1 MGYLGNTPTNTP
13 LTGTDITDDSIE
25 SADIK
30 AGTIVN
36 SDINA
41 SAAIATSKLS
51 GAVTSIASHDL
62 ATSATT
68 DTTNASNIT
77 SGTLPSGRYTDTV
90 YTHPTSDGNKHV
102 PSGGS
107 SGQFLK
113 YTSAGTA
120 TWAADNDTVYT
131 HPTTAGNKHI
141 PSGGATDQVLTYSS
155 SGTASWADPAAGGVD
170 GISSSAN
177 TTAITINSDEQ
188 VTFSSQ
194 PSFSACITTNQANV
208 TGDGTAVTLTGA
220 IWTES
225 GTHLWDV
232 GTCFSNGTFTAPVT
246 GKYLLWWKFY
256 IHGGLNSSHTQYRLD
271 LNMQNGGMM
280 AQKLNPYDMAHALAD
295 GLFMGSG
302 VYLFDATDTCTWKI
316 TVSGSTKLV
325 DIGYDSYAYSMIG
338 GILLG

>member
-1 MGYLGNTPTNTP
+1 MA
-13 LTGTDITDDSIE
+13 ITISGSGIVE
-25 SADIK
+25 ANIAD
-30 AGTIVN
+30 
-36 SDINA
+36 
-41 SAAIATSKLS
+41 
-51 GAVTSIASHDL
+51 GAVSSDKL
-62 ATSATT
+62 ATGIDATKLADGT
-68 DTTNASNIT
+68 VTSTELQYINTLSSNAQTQIS
-77 SGTLPSGRYTDTV
+77 
-90 YTHPTSDGNKHV
+90 
-102 PSGGS
+102 
-107 SGQFLK
+107 
-113 YTSAGTA
+113 
-120 TWAADNDTVYT
+120 
-131 HPTTAGNKHI
+131 
-141 PSGGATDQVLTYSS
+141 
-155 SGTASWADPAAGGVD
+155 AAGGVD

-194 PSFSACITTNQANV
+194 PSFSACISTNQANV